1 MVRTDEARSTPPRG
15 SVDLA
20 HLDETVEPVD
30 YAKMLEEAAQAPS
43 ITPLPGG
50 ITQSEHE
57 VQMANLEVRLRQHC
71 LDLIGPTVRR
81 AAAFEHDVTQVQDD
95 LQLKSGQISDL
106 MLTANKVEQ
115 QVATIEN
122 FRIEL
127 AKYDSERKQWQATA
141 TDSLSCMKQDLDVFR
156 YELERMDA
164 SVQGTQRTVDRVVGE
179 LGRVQDVGDSLRA
192 DLEKRLSQQSKM
204 LNVFKMELEVKLVS
218 LENRYDKLSDDLW
231 GEETGLAKVMHD
243 LSHTNE
249 VVTSMSTEFASM
261 KHDKAS
267 IAQLQ
272 MVQEEVN
279 NFTLE
284 TNNNVTAL
292 QQTVDRMMADM
303 KAHFQTATN
312 TVAAHNAAMLQ
323 EVRTA
328 YQEELHEAAQVR
340 KKVDEFMQSEREYR
354 RTLEDSICKSQA
366 QTEDLV
372 RQVTSE
378 VEEVGKLRRRDRN
391 SQEVEIKAVAKQL
404 STVQDSSQHVAQS
417 LEHLSAVIWTM
428 VQCERAA
435 SALDLQDD
443 QDRSKIALMGYK
455 EEQSE
460 LRPRGS
466 KSRKGRASSPASEAD
481 GQTIINVDERCLSC
495 CGKAQT
501 VLSGFK
507 MACLQY
513 SPAPVVFSRKTYNR
527 SDLLGLRE
535 KLLSQVH
542 DALQHGPVEFDKAEI
557 FGATANTTISSG
569 AIVESLTGQDGR
581 LSKGSRSSPLSMP
594 PIQSA
599 RSTPIRAA

>member
-1 MVRTDEARSTPPRG
+1 
-15 SVDLA
+15 
-20 HLDETVEPVD
+20 
-30 YAKMLEEAAQAPS
+30 
-43 ITPLPGG
+43 
-50 ITQSEHE
+50 
-57 VQMANLEVRLRQHC
+57 MAWNDMASRREGNC
-71 LDLIGPTVRR
+71 PR
-81 AAAFEHDVTQVQDD
+81 AAFVQTDSKTKASPAYTASASSQYRRSFED
-95 LQLKSGQISDL
+95 LPCCNWRCCSSFAVGLADALISGKGGQRR
-106 MLTANKVEQ
+106 NG
-115 QVATIEN
+115 
-122 FRIEL
+122 
-127 AKYDSERKQWQATA
+127 SERTPQ
-141 TDSLSCMKQDLDVFR
+141 DVSVDLDVFR

-340 KKVDEFMQSEREYR
+340 KKVDEFMQSECEYR

-391 SQEVEIKAVAKQL
+391 SQEVEIKAVARQL

-460 LRPRGS
+460 LRPRG
-466 KSRKGRASSPASEAD
+466 AS
-481 GQTIINVDERCLSC
+481 
-495 CGKAQT
+495 
-501 VLSGFK
+501 
-507 MACLQY
+507 
-513 SPAPVVFSRKTYNR
+513 
-527 SDLLGLRE
+527 
-535 KLLSQVH
+535 
-542 DALQHGPVEFDKAEI
+542 
-557 FGATANTTISSG
+557 
-569 AIVESLTGQDGR
+569 
-581 LSKGSRSSPLSMP
+581 
-594 PIQSA
+594 
-599 RSTPIRAA
+599 

>member
-1 MVRTDEARSTPPRG
+1 
-15 SVDLA
+15 
-20 HLDETVEPVD
+20 
-30 YAKMLEEAAQAPS
+30 
-43 ITPLPGG
+43 
-50 ITQSEHE
+50 
-57 VQMANLEVRLRQHC
+57 
-71 LDLIGPTVRR
+71 
-81 AAAFEHDVTQVQDD
+81 
-95 LQLKSGQISDL
+95 
-106 MLTANKVEQ
+106 
-115 QVATIEN
+115 
-122 FRIEL
+122 
-127 AKYDSERKQWQATA
+127 
-141 TDSLSCMKQDLDVFR
+141 
-156 YELERMDA
+156 MDA

-179 LGRVQDVGDSLRA
+179 LGRVQDLGDSLRN

-204 LNVFKMELEVKLVS
+204 LNVFKTDLEVKLVS

-354 RTLEDSICKSQA
+354 RALEDSICKSQA

-455 EEQSE
+455 EEQSGE
-460 LRPRGS
+460 RPRGG
-466 KSRKGRASSPASEAD
+466 SRTRSIKGRASSPSASEAD

-542 DALQHGPVEFDKAEI
+542 EALQHGPVEFDKAEI
-557 FGATANTTISSG
+557 FGATTNTTISSG
-569 AIVESLTGQDGR
+569 AIVDSLTGQDGR

>member
-1 MVRTDEARSTPPRG
+1 
-15 SVDLA
+15 
-20 HLDETVEPVD
+20 
-30 YAKMLEEAAQAPS
+30 
-43 ITPLPGG
+43 
-50 ITQSEHE
+50 
-57 VQMANLEVRLRQHC
+57 
-71 LDLIGPTVRR
+71 
-81 AAAFEHDVTQVQDD
+81 
-95 LQLKSGQISDL
+95 
-106 MLTANKVEQ
+106 
-115 QVATIEN
+115 
-122 FRIEL
+122 
-127 AKYDSERKQWQATA
+127 
-141 TDSLSCMKQDLDVFR
+141 QDLDVFR

-391 SQEVEIKAVAKQL
+391 SQEVEIKAVAKSL
-404 STVQDSSQHVAQS
+404 ATVQDSSQHVAQS

-460 LRPRGS
+460 RPRGS
-466 KSRKGRASSPASEAD
+466 KSRKGRASSPSASEAD

-569 AIVESLTGQDGR
+569 AIVDSLTGQDGR
-581 LSKGSRSSPLSMP
+581 LSKATGSRSSPLSMP

-599 RSTPIRAA
+599 WGLPRC

>member
-1 MVRTDEARSTPPRG
+1 
-15 SVDLA
+15 
-20 HLDETVEPVD
+20 
-30 YAKMLEEAAQAPS
+30 MLEEAAQEAPS
-43 ITPLPGG
+43 MPPLPGG
-50 ITQSEHE
+50 ITRSEHE

-81 AAAFEHDVTQVQDD
+81 AAAFEHDITELQED
-95 LQLKSGQISDL
+95 LEQKSGQISEL

-127 AKYDSERKQWQATA
+127 VKYDAERKQWQATA

-156 YELERMDA
+156 YELERMDS

-179 LGRVQDVGDSLRA
+179 LGRVQDVGDSLRSC
-192 DLEKRLSQQSKM
+192 LEKRLSQQSKM
-204 LNVFKMELEVKLVS
+204 LNVFKTDLEVKLVS

-261 KHDKAS
+261 QHDKAS

-292 QQTVDRMMADM
+292 QQTVDRMMGDM
-303 KAHFQTATN
+303 KEHFQTATN

-328 YQEELHEAAQVR
+328 YQEELQEAAQVR
-340 KKVDEFMQSEREYR
+340 QKVDEFMQSERDYR
-354 RTLEDSICKSQA
+354 RALEDSMCKSQA

-372 RQVTSE
+372 RQVTAE

-404 STVQDSSQHVAQS
+404 ATVQDSSQHVAQS
-417 LEHLSAVIWTM
+417 LEHLSAALWTM

-455 EEQSE
+455 EETAE
-460 LRPRGS
+460 KPRGS
-466 KSRKGRASSPASEAD
+466 RGRSAKGRASSPSETD
-481 GQTIINVDERCLSC
+481 HQIILNVDERCLSC

-513 SPAPVVFSRKTYNR
+513 SPAPVIFARRTYNR
-527 SDLLGLRE
+527 SDLLRLRE

-542 DALQHGPVEFDKAEI
+542 EALDHGPVTFEKAEI
-557 FGATANTTISSG
+557 FGATNTATISSG
-569 AIVESLTGQDGR
+569 AIVDSLTGQDGR
-581 LSKGSRSSPLSMP
+581 LSSMSKSAGSRSTPLSMP
-594 PIQSA
+594 PISA
-599 RSTPIRAA
+599 RSQPIRAA